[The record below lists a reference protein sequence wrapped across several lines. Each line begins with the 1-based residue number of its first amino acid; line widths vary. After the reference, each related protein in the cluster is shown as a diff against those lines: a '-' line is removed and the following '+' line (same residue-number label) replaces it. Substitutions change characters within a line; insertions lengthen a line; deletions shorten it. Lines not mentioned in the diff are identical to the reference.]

1 SIRAGAAGGG
11 RRRSG
16 LLFFPAVEKQP
27 RPVDPRAL
35 VLAVAATWAA
45 REAAQHVGVADD
57 PEEEEECLVRRS
69 ISCTLPPRAPRRC
82 PASHGVIQVQAL
94 PFQAIKIIS
103 KSITETVE
111 HCHHAEPATA
121 VR

>member
-1 SIRAGAAGGG
+1 IRSKVIFLHGRRCSIRAGAAGGG

-82 PASHGVIQVQAL
+82 PASHGVIQVQGD
-94 PFQAIKIIS
+94 
-103 KSITETVE
+103 SIRFGSPLRCDVL
-111 HCHHAEPATA
+111 
-121 VR
+121 